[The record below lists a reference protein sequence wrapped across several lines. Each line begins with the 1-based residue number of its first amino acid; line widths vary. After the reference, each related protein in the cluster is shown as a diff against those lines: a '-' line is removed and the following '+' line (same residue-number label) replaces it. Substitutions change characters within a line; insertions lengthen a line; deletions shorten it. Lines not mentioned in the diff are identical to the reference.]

1 MADPSRKSPFHWCRL
16 SIKAFRFL
24 HQKHPK
30 TRDLWPGWGHGGSE
44 CKPGGKPTLEHGG
57 HRPATKKEEEKL
69 KKTNQPNQGTLT
81 VSATNYHTVDW
92 PPLQRPAS
100 FNLLFLQ
107 NAGVSIHNE
116 SDLSFSGHIKLE
128 TRYMQVISWLNIR
141 EHTFQWPSPS
151 RACYFS
157 FPFASS
163 VWPAPPSLGNP
174 PNPLP
179 CPQHPHCQPHCLKKP

>member
-1 MADPSRKSPFHWCRL
+1 MQARGEAHSRAW
-16 SIKAFRFL
+16 
-24 HQKHPK
+24 
-30 TRDLWPGWGHGGSE
+30 
-44 CKPGGKPTLEHGG
+44 
-57 HRPATKKEEEKL
+57 RPQTSNKERRRKTKK
-69 KKTNQPNQGTLT
+69 TDQPNQGTLS

-141 EHTFQWPSPS
+141 EHTFQ
-151 RACYFS
+151 
-157 FPFASS
+157 
-163 VWPAPPSLGNP
+163 
-174 PNPLP
+174 
-179 CPQHPHCQPHCLKKP
+179 